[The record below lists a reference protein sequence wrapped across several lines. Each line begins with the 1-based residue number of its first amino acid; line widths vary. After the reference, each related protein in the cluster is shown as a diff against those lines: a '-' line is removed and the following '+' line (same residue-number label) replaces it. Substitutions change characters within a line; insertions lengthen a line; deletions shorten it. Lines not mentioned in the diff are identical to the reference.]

1 MQSATRPSDGAAMDR
16 KWEPTEV
23 RAAVAAGAGVYVW
36 SKQLIEQWG
45 LFRQK
50 QAQLHPFGL
59 HLDLQLISQ
68 KVLSTPL
75 APAAGG
81 DTPSKDLVQKRKRGR
96 PPNPNPASKK
106 AAKTSGGSAMPVD
119 ASVGSLPKKTVKSS
133 AIAAAASAIS
143 TNTITSTTEK
153 KESNSNSD
161 SDTTANAAN
170 EGGVKVVRK
179 DTHNVIEKRYRTNLN
194 QRILDLKLSIPC
206 LNGPESEA
214 TTGKK
219 EKVAVADGD
228 DDAGAGAGG
237 RLNKGTILQKATEYI
252 KELEMR
258 LLANQTQFEKLKSNV
273 VERFGADGQA
283 LVSACSVNM
292 IASLAS
298 PVASLSQTNVTKPA
312 VVKPLQKQPSKPPAQ
327 LAPSGFALIHQQQ
340 QQIQQWLAIQ
350 QQYQVAAAVA
360 AAASVEAFNSLAN
373 PTPPPAS
380 PPIPTTAN
388 GIQSPSNGSMSD
400 NLVSFP
406 AGSASPEYGFGLSP
420 PMDDAFGLGSFDL
433 LNSGVADAH
442 GNMGNGMYPDFLASR
457 PEMLLSASI
466 FPDAAAVLGDDD
478 CMFDYLVGF
487 GDDMQTQEQKQL
499 ASNNQNESES
509 SGMKL
514 LAMMFMSASVLY
526 SPDPFDVGGD
536 ESIHQHVSGRMLGR
550 PSSSNLT
557 LKLRGMELSG
567 FLGVG
572 IAGAWLLIKAA
583 VILYGA
589 MQVAKLASRLFGR
602 NGRKQTP
609 SKMDSESAQALHHLK
624 HLTSQTVIPT
634 TVSSNP
640 SYSGLAIE
648 WLRFACC
655 FGVGVG
661 PLIDSILSMRKRQ
674 KTQQWH
680 ALVAK
685 AASRAL
691 DSFVAA
697 PTRSSIQLTTISL
710 VALSHASMAAS
721 FFTPIEASKLKMTCA
736 MALRCA
742 VYETASENLSLY
754 SRFVVYLANWLWA
767 EGLSDCQD
775 LIREYER
782 HDMTRHVPRWILDT
796 VKEESGFW
804 STESATDIFES
815 DRWIPT
821 NVKGIQ
827 SPLSALHRF
836 AQSSQSTHMM
846 HDVSN
851 FSKSLVAT
859 SAHPCNPTQSRN
871 EKNAS
876 HMRAAQTFIH
886 HLHDAQLYGD
896 KVLSFCAASLAMVA
910 CWNARVSVPTFVSDA
925 WMVGLDDGVDD
936 RRNVSRKV
944 SAIALLACTLIMKG
958 EGEEFADD
966 AQNALN
972 ALEQIISARNFAD
985 GVPCGVSACVE
996 FSALSWV
1003 LGALEACREGQDNN
1017 ATAKATQVLI
1027 VARMR
1032 TILPN
1037 IVLKESNKE
1046 NTANGLIDCM
1056 LRWMSAVK
1064 AV

>member
-1 MQSATRPSDGAAMDR
+1 MQSVARPSDGAAMDR
-16 KWEPTEV
+16 KWEPTE
-23 RAAVAAGAGVYVW
+23 
-36 SKQLIEQWG
+36 
-45 LFRQK
+45 
-50 QAQLHPFGL
+50 AQLHPFGL

-96 PPNPNPASKK
+96 PPNPNLASKK

-119 ASVGSLPKKTVKSS
+119 ASVGSLPKKAVKSS
-133 AIAAAASAIS
+133 AIAAAAASAIS
-143 TNTITSTTEK
+143 TNTITPTTEK

-214 TTGKK
+214 ATGKK

-228 DDAGAGAGG
+228 EDAGAGAGG

-258 LLANQTQFEKLKSNV
+258 LLANQTQFEKLKSSV

-283 LVSACSVNM
+283 LVSAFSVNT

-298 PVASLSQTNVTKPA
+298 PVASLSQTNVTKPV
-312 VVKPLQKQPSKPPAQ
+312 VVKPLQKQPSKPPVQ

-433 LNSGVADAH
+433 LNSGVTDAH

-457 PEMLLSASI
+457 PEMLLGASI
-466 FPDAAAVLGDDD
+466 FPDAAVLGEDD

-487 GDDMQTQEQKQL
+487 GDDMQTQEQQQL
-499 ASNNQNESES
+499 ASNNQKESES

-526 SPDPFDVGGD
+526 SPDPFDVGGG

-550 PSSSNLT
+550 PSASNLT

-567 FLGVG
+567 VLGVG
-572 IAGAWLLIKAA
+572 IASAWLLIKAA
-583 VILYGA
+583 VILYGV

-602 NGRKQTP
+602 PQQNGRDQTP

-624 HLTSQTVIPT
+624 YLTAHTVIPT
-634 TVSSNP
+634 TVSSRP

-655 FGVGVG
+655 FGVGIG

-691 DSFVAA
+691 DSFVAGSA
-697 PTRSSIQLTTISL
+697 KSSIQLTTISL
-710 VALSHASMAAS
+710 VALSHASMTAS
-721 FFTPIEASKLKMTCA
+721 FFTPIETSKLKMTCA

-742 VYETASENLSLY
+742 VYEAASENLSLY

-815 DRWIPT
+815 NQWIPS
-821 NVKGIQ
+821 NVKGLQ
-827 SPLSALHRF
+827 APLSALHRF
-836 AQSSQSTHMM
+836 AQFSQSTHMM

-859 SAHPCNPTQSRN
+859 SAHPCNPSHSRS

-896 KVLSFCAASLAMVA
+896 EVLSFCAASLAMVA

-958 EGEEFADD
+958 GGEESAED

-972 ALEQIISARNFAD
+972 ALEQIISARSFAD

-1003 LGALEACREGQDNN
+1003 LRALEACREGQDNDG
-1017 ATAKATQVLI
+1017 TAKATQVLI

-1032 TILPN
+1032 TILPS
-1037 IVLKESNKE
+1037 IVLKERNKE
-1046 NTANGLIDCM
+1046 DTANGLIDCM
-1056 LRWMSAVK
+1056 LGWMSAVK